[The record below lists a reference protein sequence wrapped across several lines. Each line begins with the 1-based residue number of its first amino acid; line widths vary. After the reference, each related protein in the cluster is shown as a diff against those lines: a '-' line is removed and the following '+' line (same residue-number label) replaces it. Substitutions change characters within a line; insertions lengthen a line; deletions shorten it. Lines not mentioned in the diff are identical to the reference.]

1 MFTRIRPF
9 TLVVLAAPFVVLG
22 LTAAAQ
28 AQTTWYVDD
37 DAGPGG
43 DGATWPT
50 AFEYLQDALAVANPG
65 DEIHVGQGM
74 YQPDRDA
81 DYPDGTGQRG
91 ATFQLISGV
100 GLYGGYRGL
109 SGGGDPDDRDI
120 AAFET
125 VLSGDLAG
133 NDGPNFQNND
143 ENSYHVVTG
152 SGCDQTAIVDGCT
165 VTAGNADGDDPH
177 RYGGGMYNEDGDP
190 TLANCTIRANAA
202 EYGAGI
208 RNDASSPV
216 LSNCTISDNATLY
229 SGGGMHN
236 SQSGATL
243 TDCTFS
249 GNSALHGGGMFNW
262 NGSDPTLMN
271 CTFVANTAD
280 KGGGMRNHSGRPILT
295 NCAFIG
301 NLASQGGGVF
311 NWTSSRPTLFNCT
324 FAANSA
330 ADGRALAC
338 DSYQQQHP
346 STVSM
351 ANCVLWNG
359 GDEVWNNDASTI
371 TITYSDVFGGWP
383 DEGNIDADPLFVDPG
398 NDDYHLATGSPC
410 NDAGD
415 NEAVP
420 ADGLD
425 LDGDGDT
432 QEPVPFDLDR
442 NPRFIDDPNADDT
455 GNPDPDY
462 PDLPIVD
469 MGAYEFQVPGDLNGD
484 GCVDHSDLGIL
495 LADWGCTGGD
505 CPGDADGDGNTDH
518 SDLGIV
524 LAHWGEGCP

>member
-1 MFTRIRPF
+1 MFTRTQTTKPAR
-9 TLVVLAAPFVVLG
+9 LAAALVVLG
-22 LTAAAQ
+22 LTAAAP

-37 DAGPGG
+37 DADPGG

-50 AFEYLQDALAVANPG
+50 AFKYLQDAFAVAGAG
-65 DEIHVGQGM
+65 DEIHVGQGT

-81 DYPDGTGQRG
+81 DYPDGTGQRT

-100 GLYGGYRGL
+100 ALYGGYRGL

-133 NDGPNFQNND
+133 NDGPNFKNND

-152 SGCDQTAIVDGCT
+152 SGCDQTAIVDGFT

-229 SGGGMHN
+229 SGGGM
-236 SQSGATL
+236 
-243 TDCTFS
+243 
-249 GNSALHGGGMFNW
+249 FNW
-262 NGSDPTLMN
+262 NSSNPTLMN

-280 KGGGMRNHSGRPILT
+280 WGGGMRNHSGRPILT
-295 NCAFIG
+295 NCAFIE
-301 NLASQGGGVF
+301 NWATQGGGMF

-330 ADGRALAC
+330 DDGRALAC
-338 DSYQQQHP
+338 DSYQQQYP

-371 TITYSDVFGGWP
+371 TITYSDVFGGWA

-420 ADGLD
+420 ADELD

-432 QEPVPFDLDR
+432 QEPVPFDLDG

-455 GNPDPDY
+455 GHPDPDY

-484 GCVDHSDLGIL
+484 GCVDQADLGTL

-505 CPGDADGDGNTDH
+505 CPGDADGDGDTDH
-518 SDLGIV
+518 SDLGVV